1 MKIAQIVP
9 LYEAVP
15 PHLYGG
21 TERVVAHLTEALIEL
36 GHEVTLFASADSRTR
51 ARLVAM
57 RKQALRLDPA
67 PLKSDLASHLVL
79 LQEVRRHA
87 DEFDVLHFHTDLLH
101 FPFFEDMAGRTLTTV
116 HGRLD
121 MKDLSEA
128 YRRWNAFPL
137 ASISEDQRKP
147 LPFAHWHGTVHHGV
161 DDERFHYHDQHDAP
175 GDGYLAFLGRMS
187 PEKRPDRAIAIAIRA
202 GMHLKMAAKVDAADR
217 EYFERSIRPLLDHPL
232 IEFLGEISD
241 ADKVELLGNAS
252 ALLFPIDWPEPFG
265 LVMIE
270 AMACGTPVVAWRC
283 GSVPEVIEQGVT
295 GLIVDSDEQAVAAV
309 HEALSLDRRRV
320 RAAFERRFSSKIMAS
335 AYVDLYRRLPA
346 LAKHGLASAPPP
358 QGGSNP

>member
-1 MKIAQIVP
+1 MKIAQIAP

-15 PHLYGG
+15 PRLYGG
-21 TERVVAHLTEALIEL
+21 TERLIAHLTQALIDL
-36 GHEVTLFASADSRTR
+36 GHEVTLFASADSHTD

-67 PLKSDLASHLVL
+67 PLKSDLASHLIL
-79 LQEVRRHA
+79 LQEVQRHA
-87 DEFDVLHFHTDLLH
+87 DAFDVLHFHTDLLH
-101 FPFFEDMAGRTLTTV
+101 FPFFEEMAGRTLTTV

-121 MKDLSEA
+121 IKDLPEA
-128 YRRWNAFPL
+128 YRRWKAFPL
-137 ASISEDQRKP
+137 ASISKDQRRP
-147 LPFAHWHGTVHHGV
+147 LPFAHWHGTVHHGI
-161 DDERFHYHDQHDAP
+161 DDARFHYHEALE
-175 GDGYLAFLGRMS
+175 DGYLAFLGRIS

-202 GMHLKMAAKVDAADR
+202 GLPLKMAAKVDTADR
-217 EYFERSIRPLLDHPL
+217 EYFEQRIRPLLDHPL

-241 ADKVELLGNAS
+241 ADKVEFLGNAS

-283 GSVPEVIEQGVT
+283 GAVPEVVEQGVS
-295 GLIVDSDEQAVAAV
+295 GLIVDNDEQAVAAV
-309 HEALSLDRRRV
+309 HQALALDRRGV
-320 RAAFERRFSSKIMAS
+320 RAAFERRFSSRIMAS

-346 LAKHGLASAPPP
+346 FADRSPATAVLMP
-358 QGGSNP
+358 GGTNP